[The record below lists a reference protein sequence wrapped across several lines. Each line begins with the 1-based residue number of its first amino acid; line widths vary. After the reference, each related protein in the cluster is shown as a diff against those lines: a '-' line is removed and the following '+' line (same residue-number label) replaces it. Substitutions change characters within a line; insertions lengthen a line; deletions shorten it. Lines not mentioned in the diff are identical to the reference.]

1 MRRMTYIAI
10 IMAAMMT
17 GLWSCTEKTE
27 IPTDMNGNGTT
38 NTDSFQIQMTHP
50 VPNQYFSEA
59 TEQGQVV
66 RIEYES
72 KDYTRDDR
80 PATRKPAYVYLPYGY
95 DESRQ
100 YDVVY
105 LMHGWT
111 ERQRKHLKHWAAHRR
126 TFWTG

>member
-38 NTDSFQIQMTHP
+38 NTDSFQIQMTHS

-80 PATRKPAYVYLPYGY
+80 PAARKSLLCLSAL
-95 DESRQ
+95 RI
-100 YDVVY
+100 
-105 LMHGWT
+105 
-111 ERQRKHLKHWAAHRR
+111 
-126 TFWTG
+126 

>member
-1 MRRMTYIAI
+1 MRRMTYIVI

-66 RIEYES
+66 KSMSDAVRLHHVAQCIVTS
-72 KDYTRDDR
+72 VA
-80 PATRKPAYVYLPYGY
+80 PNPY
-95 DESRQ
+95 S
-100 YDVVY
+100 
-105 LMHGWT
+105 
-111 ERQRKHLKHWAAHRR
+111 
-126 TFWTG
+126 